1 MGKLSINKACITILL
16 VVLLSVAAA
25 CAPAEPVPSATTTT
39 PAAPV
44 NHAPGISYIDAPGEA
59 APSATVA
66 VKCIAADPDGDQLEY
81 TWKVSGGQVSGSG
94 SEIQWTAPA
103 AAGNYSIECSVADG
117 KSLEVRQSH
126 SISIVEKP
134 ELPPAISKIIFTKD
148 DNIPIEIIPGQQAKS
163 ITVAKWR
170 TSHIEC
176 IAEQPEGKALSYLWA
191 ASMGTIKGQGSS
203 VEYITSGITGDA
215 LVMVTVIDS
224 SGAKVRASVSISVP
238 CCGEGAF
245 GQSGT

>member
-1 MGKLSINKACITILL
+1 MGKLSINRACIISLL
-16 VVLLSVAAA
+16 IVLLSLAGG
-25 CAPAEPVPSATTTT
+25 CSPAEPVPSATTTT
-39 PAAPV
+39 PVAPV
-44 NHAPGISYIDAPGEA
+44 NHAPGISYIDAPAEA
-59 APSATVA
+59 APSATET
-66 VKCIAADPDGDQLEY
+66 VKCIAEDQDGDQLMY
-81 TWKVSGGQVSGSG
+81 TWKVSGGQFSGSG

-103 AAGNYSIECSVADG
+103 AAGNYSIECSVTDG
-117 KSLEVRQSH
+117 KSVEVRQSH

-134 ELPPAISKIIFTKD
+134 VLPPVISKIIFTKD

-176 IAEQPEGKALSYLWA
+176 VAGQPEGKALSYLWA
-191 ASMGTIKGQGSS
+191 ASMGTIEGQGSS
-203 VEYITSGITGDA
+203 VKYITSGITGDA

-224 SGAKVRASVSISVP
+224 SGAKARASVSINIP